1 MMVNHTDKSRRATRR
16 DVMAGLAGLTA
27 VALAAPHV
35 ARAAPRTVRLGH
47 TNPDQSHLGRG
58 ATTFAAAVASDPV
71 IGGVLKIDVHGNA
84 ELGDD
89 VGMLKNCA
97 SGTLD
102 AMICANVALGNLVPE
117 SNPINAPF
125 LFRDVARAR
134 SVLDGPV
141 GVEFAE
147 LALAKRL
154 QVLAW
159 GENGLRHITSST
171 PVRRPADL
179 RGLRVRVPQSE
190 MILGAFRAL
199 GADAGTL
206 SATMLYEG
214 LRTGQF
220 QAQENAILTIEFFKL
235 YEVQKFLSL
244 TGHIYDPAL
253 FLCSIDLMD
262 DLTAPQRSALIAC
275 ARIGATA
282 TRDISDAASKASLAR
297 LKAAGMIVLDDID
310 VAGFVAASRP
320 YLESLAARYGAERV
334 GRLIEAGA

>member
-1 MMVNHTDKSRRATRR
+1 
-16 DVMAGLAGLTA
+16 
-27 VALAAPHV
+27 
-35 ARAAPRTVRLGH
+35 
-47 TNPDQSHLGRG
+47 
-58 ATTFAAAVASDPV
+58 
-71 IGGVLKIDVHGNA
+71 
-84 ELGDD
+84 
-89 VGMLKNCA
+89 
-97 SGTLD
+97 
-102 AMICANVALGNLVPE
+102 
-117 SNPINAPF
+117 
-125 LFRDVARAR
+125 
-134 SVLDGPV
+134 
-141 GVEFAE
+141 
-147 LALAKRL
+147 
-154 QVLAW
+154 
-159 GENGLRHITSST
+159 
-171 PVRRPADL
+171 
-179 RGLRVRVPQSE
+179 

>member
-1 MMVNHTDKSRRATRR
+1 MTVNDKAKPSPANRRNFI
-16 DVMAGLAGLTA
+16 AGLTGVA
-27 VALAAPHV
+27 VTALAAPHI
-35 ARAAPRTVRLGH
+35 ARAAPRTVRFGH

-58 ATTFAAAVASDPV
+58 ATVFAEAVASDPV
-71 IGGVLKIDVHGNA
+71 IGSVLKVEVHGNA

-89 VGMLKNCA
+89 VGMLNNCV

-102 AMICANVALGNLVPE
+102 GMICANVAMGNVVPE
-117 SNPINAPF
+117 TNPINAPF

-134 SVLDGPV
+134 SVLDGKV
-141 GVEFAE
+141 GAEFAE
-147 LALAKRL
+147 LALARHL

-159 GENGLRHITSST
+159 GENGLRHITSSI

-179 RGLRVRVPQSE
+179 RGLKVRVPQSE
-190 MILGAFRAL
+190 MIFGAFRAL
-199 GADAGTL
+199 GADTGTL

-235 YEVQKFLSL
+235 YEVQKYLSL

-253 FLCSIDLMD
+253 LLCSTDLME
-262 DLTAPQRSALIAC
+262 DLTGPQQLALIAC
-275 ARIGATA
+275 AKKGAAA
-282 TRDISDAASKASLAR
+282 TRDISDAATKASLAR

-310 VAGFVAASRP
+310 VAGFIGASRS

-334 GRLIEAGA
+334 NRLIDAGA